1 MNRSYFILINK
12 LRNFTLI
19 NHYTFPYM
27 FCNKFIFA
35 LVLTAIQTAIFVS
48 CNTQNRGEWEVSDAS
63 RDTMLNAETNV
74 SDATTMILK
83 IEGHTD
89 DSVKVHGMTIAGG
102 NINKELKVDWY
113 NSKVSVQFEA
123 YRAKQ
128 GSLKIKFYVPAS
140 L

>member
-1 MNRSYFILINK
+1 MIRFLK
-12 LRNFTLI
+12 ELKNFTFI
-19 NHYTFPYM
+19 NHYNFPYM
-27 FCNKFIFA
+27 FCKKFIFA
-35 LVLTAIQTAIFVS
+35 LVLTTILTAIFVS
-48 CNTQNRGEWEVSDAS
+48 CNTKNRGEWQLSDM
-63 RDTMLNAETNV
+63 RKDTLFTAETNV
-74 SDATTMILK
+74 SDATTLILQ
-83 IEGHTD
+83 IDGHTD

>member
-1 MNRSYFILINK
+1 
-12 LRNFTLI
+12 
-19 NHYTFPYM
+19 M
-27 FCNKFIFA
+27 FCKKFIFLLA
-35 LVLTAIQTAIFVS
+35 LTGFLASVFIS
-48 CNTQNRGEWEVSDAS
+48 CNTKNRGEWEVSDAS

>member
-1 MNRSYFILINK
+1 
-12 LRNFTLI
+12 
-19 NHYTFPYM
+19 M
-27 FCNKFIFA
+27 FCEKVIFA